1 MIIEIFLLSSFFL
14 LVSIVCQDFQCF
26 SMASGNQTFF
36 FKFKYLEKIFQKSEK
51 IHAKKP
57 FRINSLPAFQD
68 FPPYGGVFP
77 LESSGQTPVGS
88 RGRARMETKNMRTK
102 K

>member
-1 MIIEIFLLSSFFL
+1 MIIEIFLLSSFFP

-26 SMASGNQTFF
+26 PTTPGNQNFLL
-36 FKFKYLEKIFQKSEK
+36 KFKYLEKIFQKSGK
-51 IHAKKP
+51 MHAKKP
-57 FRINSLPAFQD
+57 FKINSLPAFQD

-77 LESSGQTPVGS
+77 LESSGQPPAGS